1 MRGSERASTG
11 NGDRVLQAR
20 VLPAP
25 LRAPQSLT
33 AQRSPPPAHRSGAAE
48 AAAAPPPRSPPPL
61 PPPAAAA
68 LTVPLP
74 GLPPP
79 FCALFTTGL
88 SREPHCGR
96 RGGRM
101 RRGRW
106 QRAPARE
113 RRPARAAEEAGQQLP
128 AEGRLR
134 GAYSDGAEQGLT
146 AARKTGAVDLTDR
159 RCLRTVRERWEQ
171 ECSTASTFPKVHLS
185 PC

>member
-1 MRGSERASTG
+1 MTPRCICPERGGGGSPGDEGERASERATTG

-20 VLPAP
+20 VLPDP

-48 AAAAPPPRSPPPL
+48 AAAPAAPPSHSPPP
-61 PPPAAAA
+61 PPTAAA

-88 SREPHCGR
+88 SREPHRGR

-101 RRGRW
+101 RTGRCW
-106 QRAPARE
+106 RAHARAGGGSAAQPGAG
-113 RRPARAAEEAGQQLP
+113 RPAGVGGEAGQQP
-128 AEGRLR
+128 SAEGRLR
-134 GAYSDGAEQGLT
+134 GCL
-146 AARKTGAVDLTDR
+146 LR
-159 RCLRTVRERWEQ
+159 RG
-171 ECSTASTFPKVHLS
+171 
-185 PC
+185 